1 PDEIAAMFAVVAA
14 YAAFPGDMGKVA
26 ELCALVQRA
35 NGGGRQRAIA
45 HGRDVEHGC
54 RVGLGALGPADRG
67 AEGLRRLLLRLD
79 RMMQPFIMIAV
90 NVVMGAEGA
99 RVELLLGALIDD
111 GALVARE
118 GRAVLLSLEEIL
130 A

>member
-1 PDEIAAMFAVVAA
+1 MFAVVAA
-14 YAAFPGDMGKVA
+14 HAAFPGVMGKVA
-26 ELCALVQRA
+26 ELGALVQRA
-35 NGGGRQRAIA
+35 NGVGGQRAIA

-54 RVGLGALGPADRG
+54 RVGLRAFRPADRG
-67 AEGLRRLLLRLD
+67 AEELRRRLLRLD
-79 RMMQPFIMIAV
+79 RMMQPLIMIAV

-99 RVELLLGALIDD
+99 RVELLLGALIDE